1 MRSILGLVS
10 LIPVS
15 PCFSYQF
22 YHIAMV
28 ESCNNTFG
36 FILALRYDGAWIGI
50 PFMVHRAFSF
60 PFFFFLTALV
70 RFYPY

>member
-10 LIPVS
+10 LIPVP

-36 FILALRYDGAWIGI
+36 FILALRYDGA
-50 PFMVHRAFSF
+50 
-60 PFFFFLTALV
+60 
-70 RFYPY
+70 

>member
-1 MRSILGLVS
+1 MLGSHEILDHLRHFLELSFRFTFLEHFMRSILGLVS
-10 LIPVS
+10 LILVP

-36 FILALRYDGAWIGI
+36 FILASRNDGA
-50 PFMVHRAFSF
+50 
-60 PFFFFLTALV
+60 
-70 RFYPY
+70 